1 MYKLN
6 SLIQM
11 FIKSVI
17 NKYHIHIYKHGY
29 TLNDLY
35 HDIIA
40 TYQINIYEYRILNI
54 LNDLIGY
61 KHIYN
66 NMGNKTDIKKLQQ
79 KIIVCNK

>member
-1 MYKLN
+1 MDTLN
-6 SLIQM
+6 PLIQM

-35 HDIIA
+35 LDII
-40 TYQINIYEYRILNI
+40 TQYQINIYEYRILNI

-66 NMGNKTDIKKLQQ
+66 NMGIKSDIKKMTL
-79 KIIVCNK
+79 KK